1 MPDPRRTVRTAGRG
15 AVALAI
21 VTGGVVA
28 TYTPLFA
35 AGDIRIVGTD
45 LDPGELRTIA
55 GVDDRTN
62 VFHLDTEE
70 VEGRLE
76 GDPRIL
82 EATVTTS
89 LPGSIRIAVVP
100 RVPVALAGEPAS
112 LIGPDGVVIG
122 PATGTET
129 RTAPLPE
136 IRGGELGIAAA
147 AAAAM
152 SPHLRGAVESI
163 VVRPDGGIGVRLAA
177 GFSADLGD
185 GSQLPAKAASLT
197 ALLDWAEDEG
207 VRIASADITVPS
219 SPTVKL
225 DDGGTVTP
233 TP

>member
-1 MPDPRRTVRTAGRG
+1 MPDPRPTARLAGRG

-21 VTGGVVA
+21 VTAGVVA

-35 AGDIRIVGTD
+35 AGSIRIVGTD
-45 LDPGELRTIA
+45 LRPGELRAIA

-70 VEGRLE
+70 VERRLE

-82 EATVTTS
+82 QATVTTS

-122 PATGTET
+122 PATG
-129 RTAPLPE
+129 AVPLPE
-136 IRGGELGIAAA
+136 IRGGELGLAAA
-147 AAAAM
+147 AAAAL

-185 GSQLPAKAASLT
+185 GSELSAKAASLT

>member
-1 MPDPRRTVRTAGRG
+1 MPDSRRTARLAGRG

-21 VTGGVVA
+21 ATVGVAA

-45 LDPGELRTIA
+45 LRPGQLRAIA

-70 VEGRLE
+70 VERRLE

-82 EATVTTS
+82 QANVTTS
-89 LPGSIRIAVVP
+89 LPGSIRIALVP
-100 RVPVALAGEPAS
+100 RVAVALAGEPAS

-122 PATGTET
+122 PATDP
-129 RTAPLPE
+129 APLPE
-136 IRGGELGIAAA
+136 IRGGDLGIAAA

-152 SPHLRGAVESI
+152 SPYLRGAVDSI

-185 GSQLPAKAASLT
+185 GSELSAKAASLT

>member
-1 MPDPRRTVRTAGRG
+1 MPEPRRAARLARRG

-21 VTGGVVA
+21 VTAGVAA
-28 TYTPLFA
+28 TYTPLFS

-45 LDPGELRTIA
+45 LRHGELLVIA
-55 GVDDRTN
+55 GVDERTN
-62 VFHLDTEE
+62 VLHLDIEE

-76 GDPRIL
+76 GDARIL
-82 EATVTTS
+82 RATVTTS
-89 LPGSIRIAVVP
+89 LPGSIRIGLVP
-100 RVPVALAGEPAS
+100 RIPVALVGEPAN

-122 PATGTET
+122 PAT
-129 RTAPLPE
+129 RAAALPE
-136 IRGGELGIAAA
+136 IRGGDLDMAAA

-152 SPHLRGAVESI
+152 SPSLRAAVESI

-185 GSQLPAKAASLT
+185 GSELAAKAASLT
-197 ALLDWAEDEG
+197 ALLGWAEEQE
-207 VRIASADITVPS
+207 VRIVSADITVPS

-225 DDGGTVTP
+225 DDGGTVTA